1 MSLCD
6 SQSNLLV
13 GEAQN
18 PDQLLVEVD
27 LPVPGHRAEPGL
39 WIPGDFQLPHDPKEE
54 RCPEP
59 FRQFKPYRNAAC
71 RDRTNQGMFHGT
83 VLFYEGSKVSACISS
98 IPEHCPPVPECRIFN
113 EVNHDFQ
120 PVVLPDLL

>member
-1 MSLCD
+1 VSLCD
-6 SQSNLLV
+6 SQSNLIV

-39 WIPGDFQLPHDPKEE
+39 WIPGDFQLPHDPKEQ

-83 VLFYEGSKVSACISS
+83 VLFYEGSRCLPASARSRNTARLFRSAGSS
-98 IPEHCPPVPECRIFN
+98 MR
-113 EVNHDFQ
+113 
-120 PVVLPDLL
+120 